1 MRLLEIIT
9 IRSAGNIP
17 EPVISE
23 LLRQIEQIDNTE
35 RPAAIKIYHHA
46 RMNSD
51 VSIHLHWRYKSR
63 NHGKSPLGMML
74 SHTLRDFGLLN
85 HSIWIEENQ
94 P

>member
-17 EPVISE
+17 EPIISE
-23 LLRQIEQIDNTE
+23 LLRQIEQIDTTE

-46 RMNSD
+46 GVNSD
-51 VSIHLHWRYKSR
+51 VSIHLHWRSISGS
-63 NHGKSPLGMML
+63 HGKSPLGLML
-74 SHTLRDFGLLN
+74 SHALTDFGLLN
-85 HSIWIEENQ
+85 HSIWIEEKQ

>member
-1 MRLLEIIT
+1 MKLLEIIT

-17 EPVISE
+17 KSVISE
-23 LLRQIEQIDNTE
+23 ILRQTGQIDNTE

-46 RMNSD
+46 GVNSD
-51 VSIHLHWRYKSR
+51 VSIHLHWRCKSG

-74 SHTLRDFGLLN
+74 SHTLRDLGLLN